1 MDNSKNQSQSNV
13 NQQMPRRKDALSYE
27 ESLKMEG
34 EIKIANKNN
43 VNNQLMITGFS
54 QLNLSDKIVK
64 K

>member
-34 EIKIANKNN
+34 GNKNC
-43 VNNQLMITGFS
+43 Q
-54 QLNLSDKIVK
+54 
-64 K
+64 

>member
-1 MDNSKNQSQSNV
+1 MDNSKNQSQSDV
-13 NQQMPRRKDALSYE
+13 NQQMPRRKNTLGYE
-27 ESLKMEG
+27 ESLKVER
-34 EIKIANKNN
+34 EIKN